1 MRKALCILPLA
12 LLLCFAFACQDKA
25 AMAELE
31 KYRAQAA
38 VEEQNKAIANR
49 AWEASSNGD
58 FETLKE
64 LGTPEYVWYLPS
76 NSTRPISRE
85 EAIEKAK
92 RLRSAFPDINFS
104 IEELIA
110 VGDKVI
116 CRYIMRGTH
125 QAEFQGIPATGNMV
139 EISGIIISRIEN
151 GKIVEEREEWDMLG
165 FMQQLGMELKPR
177 PEEKK

>member
-1 MRKALCILPLA
+1 MKKLSTILPLA
-12 LLLCFAFACQDKA
+12 LISCFMVGCQDKE

-31 KYRAQAA
+31 AIKARTE
-38 VEEQNKAIANR
+38 VEEQNKALANR
-49 AWEASSNGD
+49 LWEAMSKGD
-58 FETLKE
+58 FETIKE
-64 LGTPEYVWYLPS
+64 VGAPEYVWYLPS
-76 NSTRPISRE
+76 NSTKPISRE

-92 RLRSAFPDINFS
+92 RLHSSFPDINFS

-125 QAEFQGIPATGNMV
+125 QGEFQGIPATGNKV

-151 GKIVEEREEWDMLG
+151 GKIVEEREDWDMLG
-165 FMQQLGMELKPR
+165 FMQQLGMELKPK
-177 PEEKK
+177 EVKK